1 MVLLLGVDSGPLRW
15 QNINLSFAR
24 PEKSAAR
31 FFVANPMHLAAQT
44 MAGLCVII
52 GLFIVLDILDS

>member
-1 MVLLLGVDSGPLRW
+1 MNSRAWRNPG
-15 QNINLSFAR
+15 A
-24 PEKSAAR
+24 
-31 FFVANPMHLAAQT
+31 FFLAKPMHLAAQT